1 MRLDTR
7 VSLSFSLAVPTP
19 MIFMLR
25 PRSGAGQWVSR
36 ESYRLVP
43 HTAVME
49 FTDHYGNLCQRLV
62 GAPGQLQVE
71 AEAEVLV
78 DDVADR
84 LPGGPFVPVEQLP
97 EGTLQYLLPS
107 RYCPSDRMGEQA
119 WDMVAGALPGYDQVT
134 AICRW
139 IHANVAYRYGTS
151 DASTSALET
160 LQRRA
165 GVCRDFSHLAIALCR
180 SLNIPARMVMGF
192 HPHLQVPDV
201 HAWIEAFVGGRW
213 YQFDATQPETL
224 PGRVAVGY
232 GRDAADVA
240 IVTQFGPRA
249 DPLLDVSVR
258 RR

>member
-1 MRLDTR
+1 MRLNTR
-7 VSLSFSLAVPTP
+7 VSLRFSLVVPTP

-25 PRSGAGQWVSR
+25 PRSGAGQWVSG
-36 ESYRLVP
+36 ESYRLEP
-43 HTAVME
+43 HTPAVE
-49 FTDHYGNLCQRLV
+49 FTDQYGNLCQRLV
-62 GAPGQLQVE
+62 GQPGHLHVE
-71 AEAEVLV
+71 AEAQVLV
-78 DDVADR
+78 DDVVDR
-84 LPGGPFVPVEQLP
+84 SPGAAFVPVEQLP

-119 WDMVAGALPGYDQVT
+119 WSIVAGAQPGYDQVE

-139 IHANVAYRYGTS
+139 IHARVAYRYGTS

-160 LQRRA
+160 LERRA

-192 HPHLQVPDV
+192 HPHLDVQDV
-201 HAWIEAFVGGRW
+201 HAWVEAFVGGRW
-213 YQFDATQPETL
+213 YQFDATQPKTL
-224 PGRVAVGY
+224 PGRLAVGY

-249 DPLLDVSVR
+249 DPLLEVAVR
-258 RR
+258 RG